1 MIDQVALLVA
11 GLVALFFGGNWLV
24 RGASNLA
31 LSFGVSVLMIG
42 LTIVAIGTS
51 MPELLVSV
59 QAALAG
65 KSELAVGNV
74 IGSNIANIGLIL
86 GATGLI
92 APLSVKAVLLRREVP
107 IMILASLLA
116 FGLTFDG
123 RISRPEGA
131 ILLLAFVAFN
141 LLFYRLA
148 RRESET
154 RKRVLSDVEECP
166 DGGLSRWREFLI
178 LVAGIVAL
186 VFGSR
191 LMVEGAVNLARLI
204 GISELVIAITLVAFG
219 TSLPEL
225 AASLSAAYH
234 RETDLA
240 IGNVVGSNIANL
252 LLILGVT
259 AFVQPISVDHGDA
272 QFEFIIMIAF
282 ALLLIPFMR
291 RQRLGRRGAAL
302 FLGAYIAFVI
312 YSLAAGSEIPLADFL
327 H

>member
-1 MIDQVALLVA
+1 MIDQVLLLVA
-11 GLVALFFGGNWLV
+11 GLAGLFYGGNWLV
-24 RGASNLA
+24 RGASKLA
-31 LSFGVSVLMIG
+31 LSYGVSILIIA
-42 LTIVAIGTS
+42 LTFVAIGTS

-65 KSELAVGNV
+65 KSDLAVGNV

-92 APLSVKAVLLRREVP
+92 APLSVKAILLRREVP
-107 IMILASLLA
+107 IMILVSVLA
-116 FGLTFDG
+116 FFLMIDG
-123 RISRPEGA
+123 QIGRLDGA
-131 ILLLAFVAFN
+131 ILLLSFLAFN
-141 LLFYRLA
+141 LLFYWLA

-154 RKRVLSDVEECP
+154 QERLLSDLDDNP
-166 DGGLSRWREFLI
+166 DGKLSRSREFLF
-178 LVAGIVAL
+178 LFAGVAAL
-186 VFGSR
+186 VLGSR
-191 LMVEGAVNLARLI
+191 MMVEGAVNLARMF

-252 LLILGVT
+252 LLVLGVT
-259 AFVQPISVDHGDA
+259 AFVQPIQVDRGEVL
-272 QFEFIIMIAF
+272 FEFVVMIAF
-282 ALLLIPFMR
+282 AVLLIPFVR
-291 RQRLGRRGAAL
+291 HQRLGRWQSAL

-312 YSLAAGSEIPLADFL
+312 YSIAAGSATPEAAWLR
-327 H
+327 

>member
-1 MIDQVALLVA
+1 MVDQIALLVA
-11 GLVALFFGGNWLV
+11 GLAALFYGGNWLV

-31 LSFGVSVLMIG
+31 MSFGVSVLMIG

-65 KSELAVGNV
+65 KSDLAVGNV

-92 APLSVKAVLLRREVP
+92 APLSVKAVLLRREFL
-107 IMILASLLA
+107 IMILVSLLA
-116 FGLTFDG
+116 FALTFDG
-123 RISRPEGA
+123 RISRLEGA
-131 ILLLAFVAFN
+131 ILLLGFVAFN
-141 LLFYRLA
+141 LFFYRLA

-154 RKRVLSDVEECP
+154 QKRLLSDLEESP
-166 DGGLSRWREFLI
+166 DGGLNRWREFLI
-178 LVAGIVAL
+178 LFAGVAAL
-186 VFGSR
+186 VLGSR
-191 LMVEGAVNLARLI
+191 MMVEGAVNLARLF

-219 TSLPEL
+219 TSLPEF

-252 LLILGVT
+252 LLILGAT
-259 AFVQPISVDHGDA
+259 AFVQPISVGPGEA
-272 QFEFIIMIAF
+272 RFEFIIMIAF
-282 ALLLIPFMR
+282 ALLLIPFIWH
-291 RQRLGRRGAAL
+291 QRLGRRGAAL
-302 FLGAYIAFVI
+302 FLCAYIAFVI
-312 YSLAAGSEIPLADFL
+312 YSLAAGSELPMADWL
-327 H
+327 R

>member
-11 GLVALFFGGNWLV
+11 GLVMLFFGGNWLV

-31 LSFGVSVLMIG
+31 LSVGVSILMIG

-65 KSELAVGNV
+65 KSDLAVGNV

-92 APLSVKAVLLRREVP
+92 APLSVKAILLRREVP

-123 RISRPEGA
+123 RISRLEGA

-154 RKRVLSDVEECP
+154 QERLVTDLEESP
-166 DGGLSRWREFLI
+166 DRGLNRWREFLI
-178 LVAGIVAL
+178 LFAGIVAL
-186 VFGSR
+186 VLGSR
-191 LMVEGAVNLARLI
+191 MMVEGAVNMARLF

-259 AFVQPISVDHGDA
+259 AFVQPISVDRGDA

-282 ALLLIPFMR
+282 ALLLIPFTR
-291 RQRLGRRGAAL
+291 HQRLGRRSAAL
-302 FLGAYIAFVI
+302 FLGAYIAFVL
-312 YSLAAGSEIPLADFL
+312 YSLAAGSEITGVDWVR
-327 H
+327 

>member
-1 MIDQVALLVA
+1 MIDQVALLLA
-11 GLVALFFGGNWLV
+11 GLLGLFYGGNWLV

-31 LSFGVSVLMIG
+31 LSFGVSVLIIA
-42 LTIVAIGTS
+42 LTFVAIGTS
-51 MPELLVSV
+51 MPEMLVSV

-65 KSELAVGNV
+65 KSDLAVGNV

-92 APLSVKAVLLRREVP
+92 APLSVKAILLRREVP
-107 IMILASLLA
+107 IMILVSLLA
-116 FGLTFDG
+116 FVLTLDGL
-123 RISRPEGA
+123 ISRFDGA
-131 ILLLAFVAFN
+131 ILLLSFVAFN

-154 RKRVLSDVEECP
+154 QERLLADLEDSPK
-166 DGGLSRWREFLI
+166 GGLSRWREFLF
-178 LVAGIVAL
+178 LFVGVAAL
-186 VFGSR
+186 VLGAR
-191 LMVEGAVNLARLI
+191 MMVEGAVNLARFF

-252 LLILGVT
+252 LLVLGVT
-259 AFVQPISVDHGDA
+259 AFVQPITVVQGEV
-272 QFEFIIMIAF
+272 QFEFIVMIAF
-282 ALLLIPFMR
+282 AVLLIPFMR
-291 RQRLGRRGAAL
+291 HQRLGRLGAAV
-302 FLGAYIAFVI
+302 FLAAYIAFVI
-312 YSLAAGSEIPLADFL
+312 YSIAAGGAAPEAVWLR
-327 H
+327 